1 MAFLPGAERVL
12 MVAGT
17 HGKTTSTA
25 IMAHVLDAA
34 GRDPSMLVG
43 GVAKDF
49 GSNYRL
55 GAGDDFVIEGDEY
68 DTRSSTRDRSFCTI
82 ARGARS
88 LPRSSSTTPTSIAT
102 STT

>member
-1 MAFLPGAERVL
+1 

-25 IMAHVLDAA
+25 MMAHVLEAA

-43 GVAKDF
+43 GVALDY

-55 GAGDDFVIEGDEY
+55 GGGGDFVIEGDEY
-68 DTRSSTRDRSFCTI
+68 DTALFRQGPASFFTTVPA
-82 ARGARS
+82 ARY
-88 LPRSSSTTPTSIAT
+88 
-102 STT
+102 